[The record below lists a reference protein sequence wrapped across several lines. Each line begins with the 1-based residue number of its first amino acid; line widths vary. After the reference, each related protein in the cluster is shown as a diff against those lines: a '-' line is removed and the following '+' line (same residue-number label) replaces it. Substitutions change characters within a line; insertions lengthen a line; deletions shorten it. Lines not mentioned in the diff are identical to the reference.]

1 MPLAHSFGVVVMN
14 AGFCSTFKESYGVL
28 MRWFDPEE
36 VFRLIEKYGEE
47 IMAFIVRMPGRE
59 LTEQDVIEFAKS
71 RMTPFK
77 APSRVKFIKGLPK
90 TLVGKVLKKEL
101 RNMI

>member
-1 MPLAHSFGVVVMN
+1 
-14 AGFCSTFKESYGVL
+14 
-28 MRWFDPEE
+28 
-36 VFRLIEKYGEE
+36 
-47 IMAFIVRMPGRE
+47 MAFIVRMPGRE

-71 RMTPFK
+71 KMTPFK
-77 APSRVKFIKGLPK
+77 APSRVKFIEGLPK